1 MHNLASAFTEFSHG
15 EACAEQIICV
25 EGCGGGA
32 RLDHVG
38 LGELDGVGEL
48 RGTGEQR
55 LQRPASTTTVKK
67 DTFGS

>member
-1 MHNLASAFTEFSHG
+1 MDSQALEHG
-15 EACAEQIICV
+15 DLGHFEACAEQIICV